1 MKKFYILV
9 FIILVIFTGC
19 ENKKE
24 ELKNEYLTMKSD
36 LLKSNS
42 FSSSD
47 ELPCDIEVNID
58 RVDEEIVSYEVDVF
72 NCRENMNNVKAILV
86 HNYYTEDVFPSLGL
100 FDEPINLVK
109 EDNNSFILKGDI
121 KTNNDIDNLNLVLK
135 LYIKYVD
142 DNGIE
147 KDIKRQNKYLFFVN
161 IIMVN
166 YMKVKIFDESH
177 ESDLE
182 DDINKFIK
190 DEEPEIIDI
199 KFGVSNSIY
208 SEEQLYCFS
217 ALIIY
222 NDN

>member
-36 LLKSNS
+36 LLKNSN
-42 FSSSD
+42 FSSLD

-58 RVDEEIVSYEVDVF
+58 RVDEEIVSYDVEVF

-100 FDEPINLVK
+100 FDKPVNFLK
-109 EDNNSFILKGDI
+109 DDNNSFSLKGDI
-121 KTNNDIDNLNLVLK
+121 KTSNDIDNLDLVLK
-135 LYIKYVD
+135 LYIKYFD

-147 KDIKRQNKYLFFVN
+147 KDIYYKATK
-161 IIMVN
+161 
-166 YMKVKIFDESH
+166 
-177 ESDLE
+177 
-182 DDINKFIK
+182 
-190 DEEPEIIDI
+190 
-199 KFGVSNSIY
+199 
-208 SEEQLYCFS
+208 
-217 ALIIY
+217 
-222 NDN
+222 

>member
-9 FIILVIFTGC
+9 FISLVIFTGC

-58 RVDEEIVSYEVDVF
+58 RVDEEIVSYEVDVH

-86 HNYYTEDVFPSLGL
+86 HNYYTEDIFPSLGL

-121 KTNNDIDNLNLVLK
+121 KTNNDIDNLDLVLK
-135 LYIKYVD
+135 LYIKYLD

-147 KDIKRQNKYLFFVN
+147 KDIYYKATK
-161 IIMVN
+161 
-166 YMKVKIFDESH
+166 
-177 ESDLE
+177 
-182 DDINKFIK
+182 
-190 DEEPEIIDI
+190 
-199 KFGVSNSIY
+199 
-208 SEEQLYCFS
+208 
-217 ALIIY
+217 
-222 NDN
+222 

>member
-36 LLKSNS
+36 LLKNSN

-47 ELPCDIEVNID
+47 ELPCDIEINID
-58 RVDEEIVSYEVDVF
+58 RVDEEIVSYEVEIF

-121 KTNNDIDNLNLVLK
+121 KTSNDIDNLDLVLK
-135 LYIKYVD
+135 LYIKYFD
-142 DNGIE
+142 DNGME
-147 KDIKRQNKYLFFVN
+147 KDIYYKATK
-161 IIMVN
+161 
-166 YMKVKIFDESH
+166 
-177 ESDLE
+177 
-182 DDINKFIK
+182 
-190 DEEPEIIDI
+190 
-199 KFGVSNSIY
+199 
-208 SEEQLYCFS
+208 
-217 ALIIY
+217 
-222 NDN
+222 